1 MATTFLKPKNNG
13 TTTLNGALDISQ
25 TDVAVVDSSVFP
37 TTYPFHV
44 TCEDEI
50 MEVNNNN
57 TGTNT
62 LTVETRDTIESTSAA
77 THANATSIRLLITAE
92 AMTEIHTAVNAL
104 ENQKLNEVPTP
115 DGAVDFDLQQ
125 ATDMVVMTVANEAAL
140 PTTGIAKGQL
150 CWATAEGTLH
160 ICTSAS

>member
-1 MATTFLKPKNNG
+1 MATTFLVPKNNG
-13 TTTLNGALDISQ
+13 TTTLDGSLDNSQ
-25 TDVAVVDSSVFP
+25 TDVDVVDGTVFP

-50 MEVNNNN
+50 MEVTDN
-57 TGTNT
+57 TTNT
-62 LTVETRDTIESTSAA
+62 LTVATRGTIESTSAA
-77 THANATSIRLLITAE
+77 THASGLAIRLLITAE
-92 AMTEIHTAVNAL
+92 AMSEIHTAVNAL
-104 ENQKLNEVPTP
+104 EAQKLNEVPTP

-125 ATDMVVMTVANEAAL
+125 ATDLVVMRVANEAAL
-140 PTTGIAKGQL
+140 PTTGIAVGQL

>member
-13 TTTLNGALDISQ
+13 VTTLNGALDISQ

-62 LTVETRDTIESTSAA
+62 LTTETRGTIESTSAA

-104 ENQKLNEVPTP
+104 ENRVYIT
-115 DGAVDFDLQQ
+115 DGDIV
-125 ATDMVVMTVANEAAL
+125 
-140 PTTGIAKGQL
+140 
-150 CWATAEGTLH
+150 W
-160 ICTSAS
+160 

>member
-1 MATTFLKPKNNG
+1 MATTFLKPKDNG

-25 TDVAVVDSSVFP
+25 TDVDVTDGSVFP

-50 MEVNNNN
+50 MEVTDN
-57 TGTNT
+57 TTNT
-62 LTVETRDTIESTSAA
+62 LTVATRGTIESTAAA
-77 THANATSIRLLITAE
+77 THTSGTTIRLLITAE

-104 ENQKLNEVPTP
+104 ENQKLNEIIAP
-115 DGAVDFDLQQ
+115 DGAVDFDLQE